1 MLLDTTFY
9 MYVMKCGY
17 GTRACMYDNK
27 CFYQPGDCIN
37 TFFKLCVQ
45 VILGLSGG
53 ECVCT
58 SMQAMPVGSM
68 YPISIELPHITCLF
82 DFT

>member
-1 MLLDTTFY
+1 MKI
-9 MYVMKCGY
+9 YVS
-17 GTRACMYDNK
+17 TNQEIRN
-27 CFYQPGDCIN
+27 CFHCIN

-68 YPISIELPHITCLF
+68 YPISIELPHHLPV
-82 DFT
+82 